1 MLNACVVNLKRY
13 QIYNLHF
20 LSVVHTNKYTLYNLT
35 KQWMKFNNA
44 RYLKKA
50 QKSMNFA
57 HVEKFIHGLILT
69 VIDNRLNK
77 FKIWCSFPI
86 YTHGILKRIN
96 TRTIIIVSKIE
107 VHFDTN
113 FFLLWNVIHVTP
125 SLSSAILEYL
135 NSQTGKI
142 RIRRFCTVAYKTYCT
157 FENLPHLPYLF

>member
-50 QKSMNFA
+50 KKSMNFA

-77 FKIWCSFPI
+77 FKI
-86 YTHGILKRIN
+86 
-96 TRTIIIVSKIE
+96 
-107 VHFDTN
+107 
-113 FFLLWNVIHVTP
+113 
-125 SLSSAILEYL
+125 
-135 NSQTGKI
+135 
-142 RIRRFCTVAYKTYCT
+142 
-157 FENLPHLPYLF
+157 

>member
-20 LSVVHTNKYTLYNLT
+20 LLVVHTNKYTLYNLT

-44 RYLKKA
+44 RYLKKP

-69 VIDNRLNK
+69 VIDSRLNK

-113 FFLLWNVIHVTP
+113 FFFVKRNTCNTKFVFGHFGISELTD
-125 SLSSAILEYL
+125 
-135 NSQTGKI
+135 
-142 RIRRFCTVAYKTYCT
+142 R
-157 FENLPHLPYLF
+157 ENKD